1 MANQRD
7 PRGIKANP
15 IPLGFRGKGVQNEEQ
30 IGNQNAV
37 VGVKQAIG
45 VGDKGC
51 GHSVGSQKFAP
62 GAISQTGEEEARA
75 EDHPR

>member
-7 PRGIKANP
+7 PREIKANT
-15 IPLGFRGKGVQNEEQ
+15 IPLGFRRKGVQNEKQ

-62 GAISQTGEEEARA
+62 GAISRTGKEEARA
-75 EDHPR
+75 EGHPR